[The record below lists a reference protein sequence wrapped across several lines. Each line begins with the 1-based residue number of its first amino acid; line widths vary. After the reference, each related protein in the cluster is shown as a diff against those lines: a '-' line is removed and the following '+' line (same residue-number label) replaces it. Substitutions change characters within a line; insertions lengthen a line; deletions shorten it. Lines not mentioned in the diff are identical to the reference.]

1 MQTDYYITIE
11 DFCTN
16 YNVEPSFIDTLK
28 ENGLIEIENIN
39 ESGLINA
46 EQLRELEKIVSLFYD
61 LDINLEGIE
70 TINHLLE
77 RIKAMN
83 LEITALKNRLRLYE
97 ANERY
102 LYNINKIRKDENS
115 H

>member
-1 MQTDYYITIE
+1 MQTEYYITID
-11 DFCTN
+11 DFCAN
-16 YNVEPSFIDTLK
+16 YNVEPSFINSLQ
-28 ENGLIEIENIN
+28 ENGLIEIERIN
-39 ESGLINA
+39 ESRLINA

-77 RIKAMN
+77 RIKEMHT
-83 LEITALKNRLRLYE
+83 EIIALRNRLRLYE
-97 ANERY
+97 ADEKFIHN
-102 LYNINKIRKDENS
+102 LNKTRKDENS